1 MEPFD
6 ETLPLAERVYA
17 VVREIPCGCV
27 ATYGQ
32 VARLA
37 GSPRAARYVGQA
49 LHHNPHPI
57 ETPCHRVVFSDG
69 TLAEH
74 FGFGGASVQREL
86 LEGEDVPFLDAMHVD
101 LARCRW
107 SA

>member
-1 MEPFD
+1 MGAFNEKP
-6 ETLPLAERVYA
+6 PLAERVYE
-17 VVREIPCGCV
+17 VVRSIPCGCV

-37 GSPRAARYVGQA
+37 GSPRAARFVGQA

-69 TLAEH
+69 KLAEH

-86 LEGEDVPFLDAMHVD
+86 LEEEHVPFIDDMHVD